1 MRETMIPHDG
11 KRPVTAPP
19 SPQGTT
25 VRGDARRMATRAAP
39 GGGPTAWQGWLPWLD
54 RQGRFSGLRA
64 AAFALTLLPA
74 ALVLYAA
81 WMGEL
86 GSKPWTEAIHRTGT
100 WAVRLLILSLA
111 ISPLRRLLDWGKL
124 IGVRRMLGL
133 SVMAYALGHLGLY
146 CIDMA
151 FDWGLIVSEI
161 VKRFYLTIG
170 FVALLGL
177 CALGA
182 TSTDGMIRRLGK
194 NWQRLHNL
202 VYPITAL
209 ALLHFALQSKIDVT
223 EAVLMSGLFVLLL
236 FYRGLYR
243 WKRPASLPVLAGL
256 ALFAG
261 LATALLETGWNAL
274 TSGVLP
280 WLVFQANADILT
292 YWDYAS
298 IRPAHWVALAGLAV
312 AAGHAWRRRKPGER
326 RLPRQPARDQ
336 APQPSS

>member
-1 MRETMIPHDG
+1 MDPIVYAGVMNAR
-11 KRPVTAPP
+11 TANT
-19 SPQGTT
+19 GFRT
-25 VRGDARRMATRAAP
+25 
-39 GGGPTAWQGWLPWLD
+39 WLPWTD

-64 AAFALTLLPA
+64 AAFALLLVPA
-74 ALVLYAA
+74 LMLFYAA
-81 WMGEL
+81 WMHQL
-86 GSKPWTEAIHRTGT
+86 GSKPWTQAIHQTGT
-100 WAVRLLILSLA
+100 WTVRILIATLAV
-111 ISPLRRLLDWGKL
+111 SPFRRLFDWGKL
-124 IGVRRMLGL
+124 IGIRRMLGL
-133 SVMAYALGHLGLY
+133 GVMAYALGHLTLY

-202 VYPITAL
+202 VYPIAGL

-223 EAVLMSGLFVLLL
+223 EPALMSGLFILLL

-243 WKRPASLPVLAGL
+243 WKLPVSLPALAGL
-256 ALFAG
+256 AVLAG
-261 LATALLETGWNAL
+261 LATALLETGWYAL
-274 TSGVLP
+274 TSGVSP

-312 AAGHAWRRRKPGER
+312 AVARAWRARKPR
-326 RLPRQPARDQ
+326 PPRQARQPAT
-336 APQPSS
+336 A